1 MRLPMP
7 LERDAGADTDTRHTG
22 KGQGTMRTALQET
35 VTDTSAIRGRTDSTK
50 RDARGYPVGRGRMN
64 EGTAPDARNVDAR
77 SYHHGERAV
86 TPSGLPPAPAPALGL
101 APEMLAAPD
110 TIKEGD
116 ATGNATLYRM
126 IAARTVPA
134 EDREDCE
141 QTMRAAVWSR
151 RGRPDTLSVIANAS
165 AIDYA
170 RKYCRVSA
178 RGVKRDAMPLQD
190 VGAGA
195 GPSVDPWSDVDARL
209 DGTDTIMALVGAANL
224 ATLDL
229 QIIRWRYV
237 DGDSYRDIG
246 ERLAMNA
253 GAVRVHLHRAI
264 KTLRDVAGV
273 VA

>member
-1 MRLPMP
+1 
-7 LERDAGADTDTRHTG
+7 
-22 KGQGTMRTALQET
+22 MRTALKET

-64 EGTAPDARNVDAR
+64 EGTAPDASGVDAR
-77 SYHHGERAV
+77 SYHHGAMNA
-86 TPSGLPPAPAPALGL
+86 GAMPP
-101 APEMLAAPD
+101 APD
-110 TIKEGD
+110 TIKNGD

-170 RKYCRVSA
+170 RKHCRVSA
-178 RGVKRDAMPLQD
+178 RGVKRDAMPLD
-190 VGAGA
+190 AMPDGAGA
-195 GPSVDPWSDVDARL
+195 VDPWPDVDARL
-209 DGTDTIMALVGAANL
+209 DGTATINGLINAANL
-224 ATLDL
+224 PTLDL
-229 QIIRWRYV
+229 QIMQWRYV
-237 DGDSYRDIG
+237 DGETFATIA

-253 GAVRVHLHRAI
+253 GAVRVRLHRTI
-264 KTLRDVAGV
+264 QLLRNVAGV
-273 VA
+273 AA